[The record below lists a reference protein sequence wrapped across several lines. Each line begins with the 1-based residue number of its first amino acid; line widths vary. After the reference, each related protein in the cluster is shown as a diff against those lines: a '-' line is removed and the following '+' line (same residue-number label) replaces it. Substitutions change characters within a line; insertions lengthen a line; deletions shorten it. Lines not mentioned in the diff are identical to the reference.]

1 MGRHQQPHQTQV
13 FVSFFVTGCTNANT
27 HGWPATT
34 DPRRRIFITSSPNG
48 SNRFI
53 TLEWSVW
60 GGGTVDDDSDSRL
73 VSLATH
79 VSKLWRRLSVQLSL
93 YTRFV
98 LLSECH
104 TRLVY
109 RRPSSF
115 AWAVGHRRTKPR
127 RTYLRGVG
135 CLARPRAQGRPRLL
149 PPLLPAAPVAQLAL
163 LLVAMGTVKCQ
174 ESAFQ
179 EKKQVSLT
187 ITKIAV
193 SFNFWS
199 CMLLDEQG
207 CFNPIYS
214 AVRKPEQFDLNCL
227 FLKHEICSNGTCKK
241 V

>member
-13 FVSFFVTGCTNANT
+13 FVSFFVTGCINANT
-27 HGWPATT
+27 HCWPATT

-127 RTYLRGVG
+127 RTFGGWAVWHGHAHRGDRG
-135 CLARPRAQGRPRLL
+135 CFLL
-149 PPLLPAAPVAQLAL
+149 FFL
-163 LLVAMGTVKCQ
+163 LLLLLNLLCCLLLWEQWNARSQ
-174 ESAFQ
+174 RFR
-179 EKKQVSLT
+179 KKNKL
-187 ITKIAV
+187 A
-193 SFNFWS
+193 
-199 CMLLDEQG
+199 
-207 CFNPIYS
+207 
-214 AVRKPEQFDLNCL
+214 
-227 FLKHEICSNGTCKK
+227 
-241 V
+241 